1 MVNQREG
8 CGRGAGGPIYENFQ
22 DYLTLSRKVN
32 MPELI
37 SNLGV
42 HSEEYFEANFV
53 NNWQASFNSE
63 CFICDYH
70 RLVVI
75 MYD

>member
-8 CGRGAGGPIYENFQ
+8 CGRGAVGPTNENFQ

-37 SNLGV
+37 FNLGV
-42 HSEEYFEANFV
+42 QSDEYFEANFV
-53 NNWQASFNSE
+53 NNW
-63 CFICDYH
+63 
-70 RLVVI
+70 
-75 MYD
+75 

>member
-37 SNLGV
+37 FNLGV

-53 NNWQASFNSE
+53 NNW
-63 CFICDYH
+63 
-70 RLVVI
+70 
-75 MYD
+75 